1 MAELNG
7 SGISAVLAANAQLDV
22 RVGGFAAV
30 DALLNQGS
38 DARLIDRGEWIL
50 RQNVEILVL
59 AEKTSSIVTAHAQS
73 GLGQVVRSEAEELS
87 GLSNL
92 SRGYSCTWH
101 FDHGTDEVVDLQ
113 RPWLSEP
120 PWQRG
125 EQWRPDC
132 RARPGSLPKES

>member
-7 SGISAVLAANAQLDV
+7 SGISAVLTADSQLDV

-38 DARLIDRGEWIL
+38 NACLIDRGEWIL

-87 GLSNL
+87 GLSDL
-92 SRGYSCTWH
+92 SRGNRCTWH
-101 FDHGTDEVVDLQ
+101 FDHGTDEVVDLHT
-113 RPWLSEP
+113 LGFLNLLGDAVNDGDLIVELVL
-120 PWQRG
+120 
-125 EQWRPDC
+125 E
-132 RARPGSLPKES
+132 AY